1 MLETSAIFLC
11 YEQSFAH
18 SQNGSDWSDS
28 NLPTEVRNQQLRRL
42 FSVLKKKISI
52 ASAIDHR
59 KKRNMQKLHVTTRVT
74 KHELHKLWTDE
85 SNKDF
90 VILCQDGE
98 VSAHRS
104 ILVSGSGYIKRIF
117 SDITTDSYWTDYFEC
132 QDLKSKMLEILVE
145 FIYLSKVTI
154 KTSQLEEFL
163 KFGKE
168 FEIYGLTNLSD
179 INVIC
184 VA

>member
-1 MLETSAIFLC
+1 
-11 YEQSFAH
+11 
-18 SQNGSDWSDS
+18 
-28 NLPTEVRNQQLRRL
+28 
-42 FSVLKKKISI
+42 
-52 ASAIDHR
+52 
-59 KKRNMQKLHVTTRVT
+59 
-74 KHELHKLWTDE
+74 
-85 SNKDF
+85 
-90 VILCQDGE
+90 
-98 VSAHRS
+98 
-104 ILVSGSGYIKRIF
+104 
-117 SDITTDSYWTDYFEC
+117 
-132 QDLKSKMLEILVE
+132 MLEILVE